1 MHFLEGVLLPE
12 EAKKKVKSSW
22 KAWRLVTSGYFS
34 YTELKQMDMEEVE
47 KANAAIEY
55 ESELRQQSI
64 ENNRKRKR

>member
-1 MHFLEGVLLPE
+1 
-12 EAKKKVKSSW
+12 
-22 KAWRLVTSGYFS
+22 
-34 YTELKQMDMEEVE
+34 MDMEEVE